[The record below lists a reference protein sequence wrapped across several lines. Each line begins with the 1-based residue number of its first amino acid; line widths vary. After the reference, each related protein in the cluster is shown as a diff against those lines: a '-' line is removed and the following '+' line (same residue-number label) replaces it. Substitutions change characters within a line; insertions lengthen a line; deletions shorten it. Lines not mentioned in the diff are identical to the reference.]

1 MKYCNLKSLQMVK
14 GAFLGTQDYN
24 EGMEVATMEY
34 WVRLRVPMEQA
45 IRLFKVRP

>member
-1 MKYCNLKSLQMVK
+1 MNMYCM
-14 GAFLGTQDYN
+14 LGTKSSN

-45 IRLFKVRP
+45 IRLFKVKRCNTL